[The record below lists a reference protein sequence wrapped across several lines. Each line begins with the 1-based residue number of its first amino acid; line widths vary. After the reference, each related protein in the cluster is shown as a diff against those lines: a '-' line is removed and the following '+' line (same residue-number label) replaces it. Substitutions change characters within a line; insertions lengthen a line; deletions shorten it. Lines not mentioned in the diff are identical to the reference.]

1 MTRKDYELIAQA
13 VRLTGD
19 VTKTSGLYDV
29 ETTLGLLAQV
39 LADGLAKENPRF
51 NETTFLTACGVK

>member
-13 VRLTGD
+13 MRLAAD
-19 VTKTSGLYDV
+19 VTKTSGLYDA
-29 ETTLGLLAQV
+29 ETALGLAVQI